1 MSIGGFT
8 QSFDLLPSNAFRRSS
23 VWVPSGASKSESLGD
38 GKAVRIRRMLSR
50 TEKIGEFP
58 LRVSRTE
65 KELYEEFLVSE
76 EAEIAREMREYF
88 LQAKQKPGVI
98 TFDRLSLWSRIQDRV
113 DLWITETC
121 SWKHLNQSQV
131 PRAREAILHRL
142 KYLVAKTIREAL
154 GAK

>member
-1 MSIGGFT
+1 MAK
-8 QSFDLLPSNAFRRSS
+8 LL
-23 VWVPSGASKSESLGD
+23 G
-38 GKAVRIRRMLSR
+38 IRRMLSR

-113 DLWITETC
+113 DPWITETC

-131 PRAREAILHRL
+131 PRAKEAILHRL
-142 KYLVAKTIREAL
+142 KDLVAKTIREEL

>member
-1 MSIGGFT
+1 LANF
-8 QSFDLLPSNAFRRSS
+8 
-23 VWVPSGASKSESLGD
+23 PSGSAEP
-38 GKAVRIRRMLSR
+38 R
-50 TEKIGEFP
+50 
-58 LRVSRTE
+58 

-76 EAEIAREMREYF
+76 EAEIAKEIREYF
-88 LQAKQKPGVI
+88 LQAKRKPDVI

-142 KYLVAKTIREAL
+142 KHLVAKTIREAL

>member
-1 MSIGGFT
+1 MAK
-8 QSFDLLPSNAFRRSS
+8 LL
-23 VWVPSGASKSESLGD
+23 G
-38 GKAVRIRRMLSR
+38 IRRMLSR

-65 KELYEEFLVSE
+65 KELCEEFLVSE

-88 LQAKQKPGVI
+88 LQAQQKPGVI
-98 TFDRLSLWSRIQDRV
+98 TFDRLNLWSRIQDRV

-121 SWKHLNQSQV
+121 SWKHLNQNQV
-131 PRAREAILHRL
+131 PRAKEAILHRL